1 MPRVAPCGGRRETY
15 DDFRSALRA
24 ARDDESVLLLVDSEE
39 PVAEG
44 SDPWTHLG
52 NRADDRWSKP
62 REAGED
68 SAQLMV
74 QCMEAW
80 FLADQDSLAGFFGAG
95 FHRGA
100 LPARSDVENVPK
112 RDVETGLKMATRQC
126 GGKRAYHKG
135 RHSFT
140 ILAAL
145 DPGKV
150 TAASRHA
157 RRLVDTLRKRAS
169 Q

>member
-15 DDFRSALRA
+15 DDFRSALRT
-24 ARDDESVLLLVDSEE
+24 ARDDEFVLLLVDSEE
-39 PVAEG
+39 PIAAG
-44 SDPWTHLG
+44 SDPWTRLG

-68 SAQLMV
+68 SAQLM
-74 QCMEAW
+74 EAW
-80 FLADQDSLAGFFGAG
+80 FLADQESLAGFFGSG

-100 LPARSDVENVPK
+100 LPARSDVENVLK
-112 RDVETGLKMATRQC
+112 RDVEAGLKMATRQC
-126 GGKRAYHKG
+126 GGKGAYRKG
-135 RHSFT
+135 RHSFA

-157 RRLVDTLRKRAS
+157 RRLVDTLCKKAS
-169 Q
+169 R